1 MWGFFLVF
9 FLKTMFMCSVVTVL
23 MLNKKNFFSRNETNI
38 ITSFCHHARL
48 HVHDKGQ
55 TIKQRK
61 TKNLMNNNFFFFF
74 QLQHLK
80 YLLKKSLFD
89 I

>member
-1 MWGFFLVF
+1 MKPISFHH
-9 FLKTMFMCSVVTVL
+9 
-23 MLNKKNFFSRNETNI
+23 

-61 TKNLMNNNFFFFF
+61 TKKLMNNNFYKDF
-74 QLQHLK
+74 
-80 YLLKKSLFD
+80 
-89 I
+89 